1 MSDWLMRVIRAEAKN
16 LIALAADDDE
26 LRAGLR
32 ALANEIL
39 AATED
44 PGIETAA
51 AHVEADRSPAV
62 EPAGSDGDKTD
73 IVEPLRK
80 LTLGMTVRSKTEA
93 GPSPRQSRVCVALR
107 ANLRS
112 WKQTVGGKQR
122 RPAGR
127 PSGCFEFEEGNDC
140 RELDAAVDPIVA
152 EWSDMMIDWL
162 CSALNRRRAPSKPIF
177 RCSMTL
183 GAASRHWS
191 RRWRLRETALR
202 KAKARRPSNDCCRS
216 LRKRDPQSG
225 PP

>member
-1 MSDWLMRVIRAEAKN
+1 MSDWLMRVMRDEAKN

-93 GPSPRQSRVCVALR
+93 RAESTSIARVCGTQSELAELETNCR
-107 ANLRS
+107 GKAEAARWATERLLGIR
-112 WKQTVGGKQR
+112 GG
-122 RPAGR
+122 
-127 PSGCFEFEEGNDC
+127 E
-140 RELDAAVDPIVA
+140 
-152 EWSDMMIDWL
+152 
-162 CSALNRRRAPSKPIF
+162 
-177 RCSMTL
+177 
-183 GAASRHWS
+183 
-191 RRWRLRETALR
+191 
-202 KAKARRPSNDCCRS
+202 
-216 LRKRDPQSG
+216 
-225 PP
+225 